1 MGPDSVNTG
10 QGKLW
15 NTKWFS
21 WKEILLSS
29 EKVDVF
35 ENQEAEWISKQLCI
49 NYSVRDLVQTFAPIV
64 REAPFWNV
72 LVLYGNCPNS
82 FRPLSVKQANVGK
95 KVPQTILASLYTPRL
110 MGNAHMETTHFEKG
124 LPILLMQ
131 TSLGTRQLKMGMFNM
146 QFNADNGLAWSI
158 KSPKI
163 NNI

>member
-35 ENQEAEWISKQLCI
+35 ENQEAEWISKQLRI

-72 LVLYGNCPNS
+72 LVLYGHCPNS

-110 MGNAHMETTHFEKG
+110 MGNAHMETTHFKKR
-124 LPILLMQ
+124 LPL
-131 TSLGTRQLKMGMFNM
+131 SLKICQIVPRKMEEVRIW
-146 QFNADNGLAWSI
+146 QF
-158 KSPKI
+158 
-163 NNI
+163 

>member
-49 NYSVRDLVQTFAPIV
+49 NYSVRDLVQTFAPFV
-64 REAPFWNV
+64 REAPFSNV
-72 LVLYGNCPNS
+72 LVLYGHCPNS
-82 FRPLSVKQANVGK
+82 FRPLSVKQANVGEK
-95 KVPQTILASLYTPRL
+95 CPKLSWQAFTPPPLL
-110 MGNAHMETTHFEKG
+110 MGNALMETTHFKKSSLFLAGLLGGLCCGQGWTEKLFHG
-124 LPILLMQ
+124 
-131 TSLGTRQLKMGMFNM
+131 
-146 QFNADNGLAWSI
+146 AWLF
-158 KSPKI
+158 
-163 NNI
+163 